1 MPLMNGAQLLARARK
16 YADDFV
22 EPYFT
27 PDDEMYLHISEAE
40 RQLALAGKLI
50 RDVRR
55 YKARADK
62 RWLDLT
68 EEPEIMEFRT
78 AWVEI
83 PGATQRFELLL
94 RGVMDSSPAI
104 SSFYD
109 DYGATASAGSLRVG
123 RPQMLRFGT
132 RTNYAELVPIP
143 DKDYVIE
150 AAMVFYPES
159 PIAAA
164 GDFPQIAERYHAHIP
179 VGAALLAMEAMK
191 HEYPPQKIQNLETAW
206 QQVLFRV
213 QKESGEMNRDA
224 SVVRFTNDMWEG
236 S

>member
-16 YADDFV
+16 YMDDFV

-27 PDDEMYLHISEAE
+27 PDDELYLYLSEAE
-40 RQLALAGKLI
+40 RQLALSGKLI

-55 YKARADK
+55 YAAKTGK
-62 RWLDLT
+62 RWLDLR

-83 PGATQRFELLL
+83 PDSTQRFELQL
-94 RGVMDSSPAI
+94 RGVMDSTPAI
-104 SSFYD
+104 RPFYD
-109 DYGATASAGSLRVG
+109 DYGASASAGSLVSG

-132 RTNYAELVPIP
+132 RTNFAELIPIP
-143 DKDYVIE
+143 DKDYVVE

-159 PIAAA
+159 PIATA
-164 GDFPQIAERYHAHIP
+164 GAFPQIAERYHHHIP
-179 VGAALLAMEAMK
+179 VGGALLAMESMK

-213 QKESGEMNRDA
+213 QKESGEMDRDA
-224 SVVRFTNDMWEG
+224 STVRFTNDMWELG
-236 S
+236 